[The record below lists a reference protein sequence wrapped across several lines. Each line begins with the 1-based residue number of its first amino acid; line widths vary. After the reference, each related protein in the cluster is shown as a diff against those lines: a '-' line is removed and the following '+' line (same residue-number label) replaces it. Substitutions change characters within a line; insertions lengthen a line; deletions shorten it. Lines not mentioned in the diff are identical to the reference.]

1 MRTSK
6 NLVIIGL
13 VVLVAVF
20 LAAPSAF
27 AKKKLADDELD
38 LITAAGEPTI
48 VQSTTGS
55 ISFSDDA
62 DAVLSFDT
70 DTQSNAQGLVIN
82 NLTGEN
88 QIATALNIASVVF
101 VNGPSQTNSITQ
113 SWGATKD
120 WTAISVA
127 PVTVSVPGV
136 TAAIS
141 AAAAS
146 SAVGGSAVAT
156 QTKTATNNFCSTD
169 TGEVKCAANKQGPSA
184 NLIGDTEAH
193 GGAAAA
199 AASTSASTSAASGAV
214 AISEAK
220 IAVLTMY
227 ADQIIDSTA
236 GDIFVTRQISPMLTF
251 DNGAQANLAALVLN
265 NVAGLNQVATAINIL
280 GGGVTLSPLALATSQ
295 QDFGTS
301 SQSNTIVQYRGTPLS
316 RPEAPIK

>member
-88 QIATALNIASVVF
+88 QIATALNIASVTF
-101 VNGPSQTNSITQ
+101 LAGPSQTNSITQ

-120 WTAISVA
+120 WTAVSVA

-136 TAAIS
+136 TAAI
-141 AAAAS
+141 AASAAS
-146 SAVGGSAVAT
+146 SAVGGAAT
-156 QTKTATNNFCSTD
+156 ATSTKTATVAFCSTD
-169 TGEVKCAANKQGPSA
+169 TGEVKCAANKLGPSG
-184 NLIGDTEAH
+184 NNIGDTEAH
-193 GGAAAA
+193 GGNAAA
-199 AASTSASTSAASGAV
+199 AASTSASTSAASGVVAV
-214 AISEAK
+214 SEAK
-220 IAVLTMY
+220 IAVLSMY

-236 GDIFVTRQISPMLTF
+236 GVIFVTRQISPMLTF